1 MTLISELQDRIKT
14 LESNIY
20 SSDQLLEAINK
31 LKEGETLD
39 LKLYNGI
46 IISESNKMQIPQGA
60 TLNLNL
66 NGNTIVTEF
75 ADILFRVNG
84 TLNISGEGTFAG
96 KSYVASANVGGV
108 VNVLN
113 GTFESNVTA
122 FQANGGIIN
131 IEDGYFTASSETY
144 GAKFLLNHVDK
155 MKNDGLISV
164 KGGTFVNYNPE
175 MSYSENPPM
184 NFVADGYTVSKSIDG
199 ENTIYTVVK
208 GNSVSSSE
216 EISNLISSLQDGDV
230 ADVYLSNDIELD
242 GTLPMFINPNTT
254 VNLNLNGNTFT
265 NKVKGRAAII
275 NDGTMTIS
283 NGKIVNGNNEAQGG
297 CAVLNRSVMVIEDG
311 EFGSSEQRG
320 AAIENK
326 GQLTING
333 GKFTSLEKGSDNLNG
348 YAYVFINRGDDNAIM
363 TINNATSDCNAHGM
377 FSAETGVINVNGGT
391 YRLGKQGLSTYYMA
405 HVTDGI
411 INLNS
416 GTFNWT
422 SGATNFPTYI
432 GGNGSVNISEN
443 AKINW

>member
-1 MTLISELQDRIKT
+1 
-14 LESNIY
+14 
-20 SSDQLLEAINK
+20 
-31 LKEGETLD
+31 
-39 LKLYNGI
+39 
-46 IISESNKMQIPQGA
+46 
-60 TLNLNL
+60 
-66 NGNTIVTEF
+66 
-75 ADILFRVNG
+75 
-84 TLNISGEGTFAG
+84 
-96 KSYVASANVGGV
+96 
-108 VNVLN
+108 
-113 GTFESNVTA
+113 
-122 FQANGGIIN
+122 
-131 IEDGYFTASSETY
+131 
-144 GAKFLLNHVDK
+144 
-155 MKNDGLISV
+155 
-164 KGGTFVNYNPE
+164 
-175 MSYSENPPM
+175 
-184 NFVADGYTVSKSIDG
+184 
-199 ENTIYTVVK
+199 
-208 GNSVSSSE
+208 
-216 EISNLISSLQDGDV
+216 
-230 ADVYLSNDIELD
+230 
-242 GTLPMFINPNTT
+242 
-254 VNLNLNGNTFT
+254 
-265 NKVKGRAAII
+265 
-275 NDGTMTIS
+275 
-283 NGKIVNGNNEAQGG
+283 
-297 CAVLNRSVMVIEDG
+297 MVIEDG